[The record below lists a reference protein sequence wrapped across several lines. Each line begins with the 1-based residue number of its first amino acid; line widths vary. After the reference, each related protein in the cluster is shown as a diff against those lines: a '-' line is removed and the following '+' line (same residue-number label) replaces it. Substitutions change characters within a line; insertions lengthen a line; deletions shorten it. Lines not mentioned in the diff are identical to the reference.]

1 MEQIPVELI
10 VSEES
15 VRAGLAAMER
25 IHGRHLGNMTP
36 EEQETAREHW
46 RAQVEEIL
54 MQVRN
59 GFEDPPA
66 VLGAGRAV
74 ISFSDAGGDEVQ
86 VGASFM
92 PELRE
97 LPGGEVEG
105 TPAQL
110 LALSALESLAEG
122 GEDDDEPES
131 LA

>member
-36 EEQETAREHW
+36 DEQETAREHW
-46 RAQVEEIL
+46 RAQVEEVL
-54 MQVRN
+54 QAVRN

-74 ISFSDAGGDEVQ
+74 ISFADAGGDEVQ

-92 PELRE
+92 PELKE

-110 LALSALESLAEG
+110 LALSALESLAEA
-122 GEDDDEPES
+122 GEAEGDDES

>member
-54 MQVRN
+54 VSVRN

-97 LPGGEVEG
+97 LGDGQVEG

-110 LALSALESLAEG
+110 LALSALESLAEA

>member
-25 IHGRHLGNMTP
+25 IHGRHLGNMNP

-74 ISFSDAGGDEVQ
+74 ISFSDAGGDE
-86 VGASFM
+86 GAARERNATTRPISARTPPATASFD
-92 PELRE
+92 
-97 LPGGEVEG
+97 
-105 TPAQL
+105 Q
-110 LALSALESLAEG
+110 
-122 GEDDDEPES
+122 
-131 LA
+131 